1 MDGQLFD
8 EADLNYILAA
18 VVDFKV
24 RVMRMEVN
32 VGGDAEV
39 RKEYVR
45 ALTAIEG
52 KILHELDGDEG

>member
-1 MDGQLFD
+1 MDEQLFD

-32 VGGDAEV
+32 VGRDAEV

-52 KILHELDGDEG
+52 KISRELDGDEG

>member
-1 MDGQLFD
+1 MKEELFD
-8 EADLNYILAA
+8 EADLNYILSA

-45 ALTAIEG
+45 RLTAIKG
-52 KILHELDGDEG
+52 RILRELDGSEG

>member
-24 RVMRMEVN
+24 RVTRMEVN

-39 RKEYVR
+39 RKEYVH

-52 KILHELDGDEG
+52 KISRELDGGEG